1 MTNQKYCMGLSQQE
15 GLFFYGE
22 WITSI
27 TKCKYGAFKRYDYNL
42 RTKELKISKKERKEP
57 EFILIETP
65 YIHSNSTVAASIDGT
80 RIEGCCMNNS
90 PSGYVCLMNV
100 SNELKYEGV
109 MIDDKKEC
117 FGIEFYPDLSQI
129 KYIGC
134 YWNNERHGFG
144 MLYDRKGELMYE
156 GDWLFDSS
164 VFERKVTLQVADYGF
179 HNLIQELVIDE
190 GCGNEFKGDLK
201 LCGFGYLE
209 KLVVKKKSLQNAKS
223 LQISDN
229 AVLKSIETE
238 GFEESSFSS
247 SGAFHFVKSVVISSM
262 MIIE

>member
-1 MTNQKYCMGLSQQE
+1 MKNVAHILKEQQPSDSEMFKLFKKYYYYARRAGSREINESWME
-15 GLFFYGE
+15 
-22 WITSI
+22 
-27 TKCKYGAFKRYDYNL
+27 
-42 RTKELKISKKERKEP
+42 KISKKERKEP

-80 RIEGCCMNNS
+80 RIEGCCLNYS

-238 GFEESSFSS
+238 DGRYYGDPR
-247 SGAFHFVKSVVISSM
+247 GAFINVNSVVISSM